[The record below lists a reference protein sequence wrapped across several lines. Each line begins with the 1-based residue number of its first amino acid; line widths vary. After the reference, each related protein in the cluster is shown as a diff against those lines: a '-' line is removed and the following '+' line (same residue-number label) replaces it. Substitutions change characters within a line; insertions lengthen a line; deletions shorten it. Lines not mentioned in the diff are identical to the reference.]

1 MFAGPFH
8 RQPSQCEEANRA
20 EKRRECEILVKMSL
34 LLPPPTP
41 CSNSRDYSKDDDSD
55 SDVSE
60 DSAGKIQSLQ
70 RHFIPQPLPCH
81 RVHVGIN

>member
-8 RQPSQCEEANRA
+8 RQPSQCEEEIRDR
-20 EKRRECEILVKMSL
+20 KSEILVKMSL

-60 DSAGKIQSLQ
+60 DSAGKLYL
-70 RHFIPQPLPCH
+70 RF
-81 RVHVGIN
+81 

>member
-1 MFAGPFH
+1 M
-8 RQPSQCEEANRA
+8 
-20 EKRRECEILVKMSL
+20 KMSL

-60 DSAGKIQSLQ
+60 DSAGKDYFAIDFPLFFFFLTKIASEPFTNFVVQLLVQS
-70 RHFIPQPLPCH
+70 
-81 RVHVGIN
+81 